1 MANYTGLAGHVRV
14 GDWAILGG
22 ATVVHQFVNI
32 GAHSFTSM
40 GTYLAQDLPP
50 YVMAA
55 GNMAKPFGIN
65 SEGLRRRGF
74 SADAIARIK
83 QAYRTL
89 YRSGLG
95 LEEARRQLATL
106 AASCVEVGALL
117 EFLERSKRGVIR

>member
-1 MANYTGLAGHVRV
+1 MQV

-22 ATVVHQFVNI
+22 ATVVHQFVHI

-40 GTYLAQDLPP
+40 GTYLAQDLLP

-74 SADAIARIK
+74 SADAIAHIK
-83 QAYRTL
+83 QAYRAL

-95 LEEARRQLATL
+95 LEEARRQLIAL
-106 AASCVEVGALL
+106 AAACAEVGLML
-117 EFLERSKRGVIR
+117 EFLERSKRGILR